1 MEIDDQAT
9 EQKPDDGELDF
20 SSAFSTPEAKE
31 ETADKQQGKPEE
43 KKDVTEDKSEKDTE
57 GADKASKDSAT
68 EGGDGKSKTDG
79 AGAAGDEGETGEPAE
94 TQVKEPDPDPVAE
107 LTAQQRLEKRAVQ
120 AAENELNPGATEEKD
135 AKPERDKDKKE
146 DEKDVTTHDAK
157 KEELPE
163 LSVEIKQILESP
175 DLAGAEI
182 DTGKEK
188 ILLKTFSAQYPEVT
202 QQAIII
208 AKALAKQSA
217 DQLRKELNQV
227 RQDIGQA
234 TFWSNIQAQHPDAVK
249 IIQSEGYD
257 NWLKAQS
264 KLVQRMDSS
273 RDPEDGIAV
282 LDAYKEHVAKSG
294 KAKKGSEASEKKK
307 EQDDVLKESLTTKK
321 NVVQKDDDDT
331 TEDDFSAGFNS
342 EK

>member
-1 MEIDDQAT
+1 MPDNEEHVA
-9 EQKPDDGELDF
+9 EQTPDDGELDF
-20 SSAFSTPEAKE
+20 SSGFSTPEAKE
-31 ETADKQQGKPEE
+31 RKPDEKEDKQ
-43 KKDVTEDKSEKDTE
+43 DVTEDKSKKDTE
-57 GADKASKDSAT
+57 GADKASEDSAAK
-68 EGGDGKSKTDG
+68 GGDGDGKTDG
-79 AGAAGDEGETGEPAE
+79 AGATGEESKTGEPAE
-94 TQVKEPDPDPVAE
+94 KKVKEPDTDPDAE
-107 LTAQQRLEKRAVQ
+107 LTAQQRLEKRAIQ
-120 AAENELNPGATEEKD
+120 AAENELEPGVTEEKE
-135 AKPERDKDKKE
+135 AEPEKDKGKKE
-146 DEKDVTTHDAK
+146 DEEDATRDAK

-163 LSVEIKQILESP
+163 LSAEIKQILESP

-182 DTGKEK
+182 DTGTGK
-188 ILLKTFSAQYPEVT
+188 IPLKTFAAQYPEVT